1 MGLRA
6 GQKCN
11 KTKDPFQQNPSHI
24 NLEGRGRGA
33 PLHTTVKLASAM
45 FLACSYSRHDVQTI
59 LYTPE
64 GADVSVSSEKKK
76 EKKKKSTKKPFTN
89 WLGGREKD
97 LVLAVAVSVLIFLC
111 HKIHTGIFAQCMK

>member
-1 MGLRA
+1 MALRT
-6 GQKCN
+6 GPKCH

-24 NLEGRGRGA
+24 NLEGRGWGA

-76 EKKKKSTKKPFTN
+76 EKKK
-89 WLGGREKD
+89 E
-97 LVLAVAVSVLIFLC
+97 
-111 HKIHTGIFAQCMK
+111 

>member
-1 MGLRA
+1 MALRA
-6 GQKCN
+6 GQKCH

-24 NLEGRGRGA
+24 NSEGRGRGA

-76 EKKKKSTKKPFTN
+76 RKKSTKKPFTN

-97 LVLAVAVSVLIFLC
+97 LVLAVAVLC
-111 HKIHTGIFAQCMK
+111 

>member
-1 MGLRA
+1 MAIKA

-24 NLEGRGRGA
+24 NLERRGRGA

-64 GADVSVSSEKKK
+64 GADVSVSSGKKK
-76 EKKKKSTKKPFTN
+76 RKEKKKSTKKPFTN

-97 LVLAVAVSVLIFLC
+97 LVLAVAVMC
-111 HKIHTGIFAQCMK
+111 